1 MGIAKFFGYLKSNY
15 KKPQWL
21 ITKTKLNTNYK
32 NIESN
37 SFKWN
42 NLILDYQ
49 SLIYSTYE
57 VFSSEI
63 NYFIRILY
71 KNNNHKLL
79 LHIFN
84 KYPIYFS
91 KLFKSSYSTTLPTR
105 EVLLSTVYNDQQII
119 IDTLVDMMIEHT
131 IELSKIH
138 VINKTYIFFD
148 GIPSLSKIKEQA
160 SRRIYPDV
168 INQIKNEV
176 MNDVTDCNEKIIR
189 NKLLQDKPPPISIG
203 TEIVEKLREKLTN
216 LNMFYINDVKYGEA
230 EHQIMKYINNYPEKF
245 TGRTLLASPDADLI
259 LLSLINSTKG
269 FKIDIYREST
279 MTEKNN
285 NFFIINNKDDDDN
298 KDDYDD
304 KDDDDKDDDDNNKYY
319 KIYEYIFIE
328 KLKDNLTLDS
338 EQKILDICYILLLLG
353 DDFIPAISTMNIKLL
368 PEIINIYDNI
378 VEEYNDYKIIIKNI
392 NNYEINYNN
401 LTILFQKLSKKEII
415 YEKIIINEFNKRLP
429 KLKNKIKDFQNISKY
444 HFIKEFSEIN
454 SNYLLF
460 EKIYLLE
467 NGFIINKNYTKN
479 GDNKYNSLFNKL
491 TNVNNNLLKVSKTN
505 DIIINYLEGC
515 KFIFDI
521 YLNNNLNNYKW
532 YYKYHNSPTLME
544 IYNFLSKNI
553 KDKKY
558 ILNIFNYAKNNDGKY
573 LNYTNYKE
581 YSNNYKFKIFSDIIF
596 NITNKKIFISQNNFN
611 YIKQTYLTY
620 NNVEKIF
627 NCDRQIYFNKCINIS
642 NPIKIP
648 KKYNQ
653 KINDMLLGGNNNY
666 YYKYIKYK
674 NKYKKYLEY
683 LELKTF

>member
-21 ITKTKLNTNYK
+21 ITKTNLDTNYK
-32 NIESN
+32 DTNNKDIELK

-63 NYFIRILY
+63 NYFIRIVY
-71 KNNNHKLL
+71 KNNNPKLL
-79 LHIFN
+79 LYIFN

-91 KLFKSSYSTTLPTR
+91 KLFKSSYSTILPTI
-105 EVLLSTVYNDQQII
+105 EILLSTIYNDQQII

-131 IELSKIH
+131 IQLSKIH

-148 GIPSLSKIKEQA
+148 GIPSLAKIKEQA
-160 SRRIYPDV
+160 SRRIYPDI
-168 INQIKNEV
+168 INQIKNDV
-176 MNDVTDCNEKIIR
+176 MIDITDCNEKIIR
-189 NKLLQDKPPPISIG
+189 SKLLQDKPPPISIG
-203 TEIVEKLREKLTN
+203 TEIVDKLREKLTN
-216 LNMFYINDVKYGEA
+216 LNIFYINDVKYGEA

-285 NFFIINNKDDDDN
+285 NFFIINNN
-298 KDDYDD
+298 DDYDD
-304 KDDDDKDDDDNNKYY
+304 DGNDNNKYY

-328 KLKDNLTLDS
+328 KLKENLTLDS

-378 VEEYNDYKIIIKNI
+378 IEEYNDYKIIIKNI

-401 LTILFQKLSKKEII
+401 LTILFQKLSKKEVI
-415 YEKIIINEFNKRLP
+415 YEKNIINEFNKKLP
-429 KLKNKIKDFQNISKY
+429 KFKNKIKDFKNISEY
-444 HFIKEFSEIN
+444 HFIKEFSETN
-454 SNYLLF
+454 NNYLLF

-467 NGFIINKNYTKN
+467 NGFIINKHYNKDGRDN
-479 GDNKYNSLFNKL
+479 GDKYNSLFNKL
-491 TNVNNNLLKVSKTN
+491 TILNNNLSNVSN
-505 DIIINYLEGC
+505 IEDVVINYLEGC

-521 YLNNNLNNYKW
+521 YLNNNLDNYKW
-532 YYKYHNSPTLME
+532 FYKYHNSPTLTE

-553 KDKKY
+553 KDKEY
-558 ILNIFNYAKNNDGKY
+558 ILNIFNYVKKNDGKY

-611 YIKQTYLTY
+611 YIKQKYLTY
-620 NNVEKIF
+620 NNVKKIF
-627 NCDRQIYFNKCINIS
+627 NCNGQIYFNKCINIS
-642 NPIKIP
+642 NPINIP
-648 KKYNQ
+648 KKYNK
-653 KINDMLLGGNNNY
+653 KINNILLGGNY
-666 YYKYIKYK
+666 YYHKYIKYK
-674 NKYKKYLEY
+674 NKYQMYLKY
-683 LELKTF
+683 LELKKF